1 MYRRDGRG
9 RQRGVLGD
17 GEEFVRR
24 HNVQQMVWHAL
35 QFRQCRFAGAD
46 IQAAIHLAGV
56 RADNFPV
63 KTVSKLYRQAS
74 LAAGRGT
81 AEHQQR

>member
-1 MYRRDGRG
+1 
-9 RQRGVLGD
+9 
-17 GEEFVRR
+17 
-24 HNVQQMVWHAL
+24 L